1 MYEDPLAK
9 KTIHNGIL
17 LAGLMSHSFVSNN
30 IEGFVIKNQ
39 YAAHKEKRYFLLH
52 TSCFF

>member
-1 MYEDPLAK
+1 MYADPLAK

-30 IEGFVIKNQ
+30 FEGFVIKKKQ
-39 YAAHKEKRYFLLH
+39 
-52 TSCFF
+52 